1 MSLRMRVKKLVEN
14 RRMASKKT
22 YFIIAETKESED
34 AQVAAIKLE
43 AQTDDANLLITVFKL
58 YD

>member
-1 MSLRMRVKKLVEN
+1 MRVKKLVEN

-22 YFIIAETKESED
+22 YFIIAESKESED